1 MDNNDF
7 SELKIDATLSDD
19 VIKLVKSMNNKSYQI
34 SYDSIADLTN
44 AITTNNLINN
54 TITTGTT
61 SISPYTYDDLTWTTN
76 TQQVYPTYNYPPTS
90 YKGTI
95 NKKDLSCFMRDISL
109 VFLDAANGKDLKQVF
124 ETMSTYFAAYAD
136 ALENDTKY
144 EESETE

>member
-7 SELKIDATLSDD
+7 GELKIDATSFDD
-19 VIKLVKSMNNKSYQI
+19 VSKLSTAINNKSYQI
-34 SYDSIADLTN
+34 SYDSIPDLIN

-54 TITTGTT
+54 TITT
-61 SISPYTYDDLTWTTN
+61 SVSPYTYEDLTWTN
-76 TQQVYPTYNYPPTS
+76 TSAQPIYATYNYQPTS

-136 ALENDTKY
+136 ALENNTKY
-144 EESETE
+144 EENETE

>member
-7 SELKIDATLSDD
+7 SELKIDATPFDG
-19 VIKLVKSMNNKSYQI
+19 VTKLATAIDNKSYQI
-34 SYDSIADLTN
+34 SYDSIPDLIN
-44 AITTNNLINN
+44 AITTNDLINN
-54 TITTGTT
+54 TITTTV
-61 SISPYTYDDLTWTTN
+61 SPYTYDDLTF
-76 TQQVYPTYNYPPTS
+76 NYPPTS
-90 YKGTI
+90 YKGAI

-136 ALENDTKY
+136 ALENGTKY

>member
-7 SELKIDATLSDD
+7 NELKIDATSFDD
-19 VIKLVKSMNNKSYQI
+19 VTKLVKEMNNKSYKI
-34 SYDSIADLTN
+34 SYDNINDLAN

-54 TITTGTT
+54 VITNT
-61 SISPYTYDDLTWTTN
+61 SPYTHEELTWYTN
-76 TQQVYPTYNYPPTS
+76 TQPVYATYNYQPTS

-136 ALENDTKY
+136 ALENNTKY
-144 EESETE
+144 EESESE

>member
-7 SELKIDATLSDD
+7 SELKIDATSFDD
-19 VIKLVKSMNNKSYQI
+19 VSKLSTAINNKSYQI
-34 SYDSIADLTN
+34 SYDSIPDLIN

-54 TITTGTT
+54 TITT
-61 SISPYTYDDLTWTTN
+61 SVSPYTYDDLTF
-76 TQQVYPTYNYPPTS
+76 NYPSTS
-90 YKGTI
+90 YKGAI

-136 ALENDTKY
+136 ALENNTKY
-144 EESETE
+144 EESESE

>member
-7 SELKIDATLSDD
+7 DELKIDATSFDD
-19 VIKLVKSMNNKSYQI
+19 VSKLSTAINNKSYQI
-34 SYDSIADLTN
+34 SYDSIPDLIN

-54 TITTGTT
+54 TITT
-61 SISPYTYDDLTWTTN
+61 SVSPYTYDDLTWTTN
-76 TQQVYPTYNYPPTS
+76 TQQVYPTYNYPTTS

-136 ALENDTKY
+136 ALENNTKY
-144 EESETE
+144 EESETK

>member
-7 SELKIDATLSDD
+7 SELKIDATSFDD
-19 VIKLVKSMNNKSYQI
+19 VSKLST
-34 SYDSIADLTN
+34 A
-44 AITTNNLINN
+44 INN
-54 TITTGTT
+54 TITT
-61 SISPYTYDDLTWTTN
+61 SVSPYTYEDPTWTN
-76 TQQVYPTYNYPPTS
+76 TGAQPIYATYNYSPTS

-136 ALENDTKY
+136 ALENNTKY
-144 EESETE
+144 EENETE